1 MARMIWDQIGSRVYE
16 RGIDQG
22 VLYLPTHLGV
32 PWSGLISIK
41 ETTPAATEEKVW
53 YDGEPIGQA
62 RRNGD
67 FAATLTAITY
77 PDEFTPFDGYEEL
90 ETGLYKAEARASAF
104 SLSWRT
110 LLGSDTQ
117 GLSLGYKLH
126 IAYNLLAVSSGLSR
140 QSIAENISPT
150 VFTWN
155 LSSMPEHTPGFLPT
169 AHVIIDSRYI
179 LPELLH
185 EIEDLLYGTN
195 DTAAQLPSLEDLIEF
210 VTTYNRL
217 VVTNHGDGTWTA
229 TGPDNR
235 FEIDG
240 DMFTI
245 FNANSFTIDSVTY
258 TISSDPLL

>member
-1 MARMIWDQIGSRVYE
+1 MIWDQIGSRVYE
-16 RGIDQG
+16 QGVDHG
-22 VLYLPTHLGV
+22 VLYLPTRMGV

-41 ETTPAATEEKVW
+41 ETTPPATQEKVW
-53 YDGEPIGQA
+53 YDGESVGQA

-77 PDEFTPFDGYEEL
+77 PDEFIPFDGYEEL
-90 ETGLYKAEARASAF
+90 ETGVYKSETRSSSF

-126 IAYNLLAVSSGLSR
+126 IAYNLLAVSSGVSR

-155 LSSMPEHTPGFLPT
+155 LSS
-169 AHVIIDSRYI
+169 IDSRYI

-185 EIEDLLYGTN
+185 ELEDLLYGTN

-229 TGPDNR
+229 TGPNDR

-245 FNANSFTIDSVTY
+245 LNTNSFTIDSVTY
-258 TISSDPLL
+258 TISSDPLV